1 MSAILHDGLV
11 QGTISGGG
19 TTANV
24 EAMVSCVNSEP
35 TGSISGNISFFG
47 GGPNPRNIRFIGDNP
62 AIVATLKT
70 NSLES
75 VGATFFNVSVQENEF
90 TPMTDCSAFL
100 NATRLTS
107 NSWIGSLVISCPSGL
122 QLFVYGTF
130 TGVTDVNRQVFCQL
144 LL

>member
-11 QGTISGGG
+11 QGSISGGG

-24 EAMVSCVNSEP
+24 EAMVSCVNSVP

-62 AIVATLKT
+62 AIVATL
-70 NSLES
+70 NASLNS

-90 TPMTDCSAFL
+90 TPMTDCTAFL

-107 NSWIGSLVISCPSGL
+107 NSWIGSLVICCPSGL
-122 QLFVYGTF
+122 QLFIYGTF
-130 TGVTDVNRQVFCQL
+130 TGIARVNRQVFCQPL
-144 LL
+144 L